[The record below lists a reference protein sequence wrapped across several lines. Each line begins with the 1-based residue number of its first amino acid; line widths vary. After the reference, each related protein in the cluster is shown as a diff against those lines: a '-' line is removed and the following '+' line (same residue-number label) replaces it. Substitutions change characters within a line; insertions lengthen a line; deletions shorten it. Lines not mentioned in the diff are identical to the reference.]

1 MFNITKVC
9 SQGILLATLY
19 LAGSCAEPSALAQVS
34 GGGTK
39 PGEGGFSESSP
50 APVLKLNSN
59 QMNTVRPGR
68 AADYYRRHYGVE
80 IISIRPVSSGEMV
93 RLTYRIVDPVKA
105 KPFIDKDATPY
116 LVDRSTGLKLEVPT
130 MEKIGQL
137 RQSTSKPEAGRVY
150 WMVFAN
156 THLAV
161 KQGSR
166 VDVVIGHIHM
176 NDLLVD

>member
-1 MFNITKVC
+1 MFNISQVC
-9 SQGILLATLY
+9 SRGILFATLY
-19 LAGSCAEPSALAQVS
+19 IAGSCAEPSALAQAT

-59 QMNTVRPGR
+59 QMDDARTGR
-68 AADYYRRHYGVE
+68 AANYYRRNYGIEVT
-80 IISIRPVSSGEMV
+80 SIRPVSSGEMV
-93 RLTYRIVDPVKA
+93 RLTYRIIDPVKA
-105 KPFIDKDATPY
+105 KPLIDKDATPY
-116 LVDRSTGLKLEVPT
+116 LVDRASGLKLEVPT

-137 RQSTSKPEAGRVY
+137 RQSTSKPQAGRVY
-150 WMVFAN
+150 WMIFAN

-161 KQGSR
+161 KAGSR
-166 VDVVIGHIHM
+166 VDVVIGHLHM